1 MNGRFVTLLLVWLAG
16 GLSGVSAQ
24 ATSSLVIR
32 AGEKEESV
40 QVELQRQPH
49 FKIYLLVESEQA
61 GKCLITIR
69 LLARG
74 GPLAVPVK
82 DQKIEVSRIA
92 TGKGLAVF
100 QLESTL
106 PPGDKTVSYV
116 LLAEGEIS
124 GSKTFRKLIQIQL
137 IGKDGPQPVPVP
149 GNDGKKQASEEAT
162 GEKL

>member
-1 MNGRFVTLLLVWLAG
+1 MKRRLLALLLAWLAG

-24 ATSSLVIR
+24 AAASLVIR

-40 QVELQRQPH
+40 QLELPRQPH
-49 FKIYLLVESEQA
+49 FKIYLLVENEQA
-61 GKCLITIR
+61 EKCLITTR

-82 DQKIEVSRIA
+82 DQKIGVARIA
-92 TGKGLAVF
+92 SGKGLAVF

-124 GSKTFRKLIQIQL
+124 GSKAFRKLIQIQF
-137 IGKDGPQPVPVP
+137 IGKDGPLPVPVP
-149 GNDGKKQASEEAT
+149 GNGGKKQASEEAA